1 MDAKHLES
9 LVAEWLSEPSL
20 FLVEV
25 KIDYNNKVTVLLDS
39 DSGVSLDQCISL
51 TRFIESKLDRD
62 IEDYDLTVS
71 SYGLTQPLIMDRQLK
86 KYQGKMVD
94 VTPTEGNTFEA
105 TLVNFDSSGIT
116 FEKSLTKREL
126 KEGISPAFHLT
137 RESIRKI
144 TPHIS
149 FS

>member
-1 MDAKHLES
+1 MDAKQIES
-9 LVAEWLSEPSL
+9 LVAEWLKEPSL

-25 KIDYNNKVTVLLDS
+25 KIDHNNKVTVLLDS

-62 IEDYDLTVS
+62 VEDYDLTVS

-94 VTPTEGNTFEA
+94 VTPSEGNPFKA
-105 TLVNFDSSGIT
+105 TLVTFDNNSIT

-126 KEGISPAFHLT
+126 KEGVSPTIHLT